1 MVVMGRA
8 RIHTGGVFDWRGE
21 GGKIIET
28 THHVVFFVTSAEGC
42 FQARYE
48 SYLRKLYL
56 LLLPLVS
63 ATSAVRPVIQRSI
76 CIDKPRDD
84 ESGG

>member
-1 MVVMGRA
+1 M
-8 RIHTGGVFDWRGE
+8 GGVFDWRGE

-28 THHVVFFVTSAEGC
+28 THHVAFFVTSAEGC

-56 LLLPLVS
+56 LLLPLLSPPHV
-63 ATSAVRPVIQRSI
+63 Q
-76 CIDKPRDD
+76 
-84 ESGG
+84 